1 MMKHPL
7 LLLTLLRHLRYN
19 RQMESVRKAD
29 PRPDVEAALRGRDAS
44 SGMDGEVDP
53 TDASKEEAVFWTKIY
68 SDIWEMEEKVLTRV
82 QELMATQSETVRR
95 EVRLTNVPVIEAQAA
110 RFRDRLGYWEARLVE
125 IRQIASIEG
134 DS

>member
-1 MMKHPL
+1 
-7 LLLTLLRHLRYN
+7 
-19 RQMESVRKAD
+19 
-29 PRPDVEAALRGRDAS
+29 
-44 SGMDGEVDP
+44 MDGEVDP
-53 TDASKEEAVFWTKIY
+53 AGASKEEAVFWTKIY

-82 QELMATQSETVRR
+82 QELMTTQSETVRR

-125 IRQIASIEG
+125 IRQTAGFEG